1 MSDGDQHQLQSV
13 AASASTSSSSSSDK
27 NNEKSK
33 AVTLVE
39 TRETAASHS
48 SSSSTARHSIS
59 THHHQH
65 PIADPL
71 DPDFVFPGPPPLNY
85 TVHTK
90 RRKRYIFIFFSLLLF
105 ESGVLPLILFYS
117 LRWGAHLS
125 ITTNLAIITSLIG
138 TVSGLKIA
146 QRTYDLWFRTGHE
159 SRRPIG
165 AGRYG
170 VDAFHILI
178 NIGLGAFF
186 VPLIIGSS
194 LYVSPSFLPLPTITL

>member
-1 MSDGDQHQLQSV
+1 MSNHEHSTKPSSPGDGKD
-13 AASASTSSSSSSDK
+13 
-27 NNEKSK
+27 EKH
-33 AVTLVE
+33 VTHVE
-39 TRETAASHS
+39 TRESA
-48 SSSSTARHSIS
+48 SSTASS
-59 THHHQH
+59 TVRNSST
-65 PIADPL
+65 D

-85 TVHTK
+85 TIHVNH
-90 RRKRYIFIFFSLLLF
+90 RERYIIIFFLLLF
-105 ESGVLPLILFYS
+105 VESGVLPLILFYA

-138 TVSGLKIA
+138 TVSGFKIA
-146 QRTYDLWFRTGHE
+146 QRTYGLWFKTGHE

-178 NIGLGAFF
+178 NVGIGAFF

-194 LYVSPSFLPLPTITL
+194 L

>member
-1 MSDGDQHQLQSV
+1 MSTHDH
-13 AASASTSSSSSSDK
+13 SASTSTERDKTDEKNEAQVETHESVAVSSD
-27 NNEKSK
+27 
-33 AVTLVE
+33 
-39 TRETAASHS
+39 
-48 SSSSTARHSIS
+48 SSSTRHSS
-59 THHHQH
+59 EH
-65 PIADPL
+65 PQDDPS
-71 DPDFVFPGPPPLNY
+71 FVFPGPPPLNY
-85 TVHTK
+85 TVRTN
-90 RRKRYIFIFFSLLLF
+90 RRERYIIIFFTLLF
-105 ESGVLPLILFYS
+105 LESGVLPLILFYA

-138 TVSGLKIA
+138 TVSGFKIA

-194 LYVSPSFLPLPTITL
+194 L